1 MPLLLPVTTDN
12 AERIIETIQEIKEKI
27 PADPYE
33 ADIIL
38 MAEMVA
44 EQSEPEVKEK
54 KAKVKVERKSGRRA
68 MAAAEG
74 EPASFTVGG
83 K

>member
-1 MPLLLPVTTDN
+1 M
-12 AERIIETIQEIKEKI
+12 
-27 PADPYE
+27 
-33 ADIIL
+33 
-38 MAEMVA
+38 A

-68 MAAAEG
+68 TAAAEG
-74 EPASFTVGG
+74 EPVSFTVGG